1 MSASEPTAVPRPW
14 PDLQTI
20 VDPMIKAFM
29 LQTNT
34 PGAIVS
40 VQINACDHHS
50 LSGHPSGAPVAGYE
64 RGGDHEANRD
74 GNAHMPKPF
83 LACGTQLLD
92 RDRIVFKSMAK
103 RCTISPFNVV
113 NIS

>member
-1 MSASEPTAVPRPW
+1 LFLSTIALTGRIDAFGWGVQLMSASEPTAVPRPW

-40 VQINACDHHS
+40 VQINARDHHS

-64 RGGDHEANRD
+64 RG
-74 GNAHMPKPF
+74 
-83 LACGTQLLD
+83 
-92 RDRIVFKSMAK
+92 
-103 RCTISPFNVV
+103 
-113 NIS
+113 